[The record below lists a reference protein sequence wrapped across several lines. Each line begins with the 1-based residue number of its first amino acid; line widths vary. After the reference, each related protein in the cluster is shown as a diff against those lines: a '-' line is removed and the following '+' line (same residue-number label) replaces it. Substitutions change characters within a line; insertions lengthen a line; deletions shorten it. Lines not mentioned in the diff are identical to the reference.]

1 MLKKSFIVAGLSLLL
16 AACGGHGYEGQYE
29 SSIEASGLG
38 NMSSMMPKTSL
49 YIGTDYIESNG
60 EKTAIEKIYVKEQ
73 GDKKFLIMQT
83 QQGEQAYIIDKDG
96 SLLIKAGIA
105 TIKFTKVD

>member
-1 MLKKSFIVAGLSLLL
+1 MLKKSFIVASLSLLL

-38 NMSSMMPKTSL
+38 KMASMMPKTSL

-60 EKTAIEKIYVKEQ
+60 QKINIDKIYVKEQ

-83 QQGEQAYIIDKDG
+83 QQGEQAYMIDKDD
-96 SLLIKAGIA
+96 SLLIKSGIA
-105 TIKFTKVD
+105 TIKFTKID

>member
-29 SSIEASGLG
+29 SSIEATGLG
-38 NMSSMMPKTSL
+38 SLNSMMPKTTM

-60 EKTAIEKIYVKEQ
+60 QKIEVEKIYVKEQ
-73 GDKKFLIMQT
+73 GDRKILIMQT
-83 QQGEQAYIIDKDG
+83 QEGDQAYIIDKDG
-96 SLLIKAGIA
+96 SLLIKSGIA